1 MTLAL
6 DDIYKEVILDHYK
19 NPRNKRELPDA
30 ELSCTGNN
38 PLCGDEITV
47 FAHVEDGKVL
57 EVTFQGAGCSISQSS
72 ASMMTEAVTGVTV
85 DDAKNL
91 TATFRGMMAG
101 EVDPDEDSFGDLV
114 ALKGV
119 VKYPIRIKCAV
130 LSWDVL
136 QEALEGGTASGT
148 RHHTVG

>member
-1 MTLAL
+1 VAL

-19 NPRNKRELPDA
+19 SPRNKRELA
-30 ELSCTGNN
+30 GATSTCSANN

-47 FAHVEDGKVL
+47 FAKIADGTVA

-72 ASMMTEAVTGVTV
+72 ASMMTEAVAGKSV
-85 DDAKNL
+85 DEAERI
-91 TATFRGMMAG
+91 TADFRGMMAG
-101 EVDPDEDSFGDLV
+101 EVEPDEDVFGDLV

-130 LSWDVL
+130 LAWDVL
-136 QEALEGGTASGT
+136 QDALDGAGEASGVQP
-148 RHHTVG
+148 HKVG

>member
-1 MTLAL
+1 VAL

-30 ELSCTGNN
+30 ELSCSGNN

-72 ASMMTEAVTGVTV
+72 ASMMTEAVTGVTL
-85 DDAKNL
+85 DQARDLAS
-91 TATFRGMMAG
+91 TFRSMMAG
-101 EVDPDEDSFGDLV
+101 EVEPNEATFGDLV

-130 LSWDVL
+130 LAWDVL
-136 QEALEGGTASGT
+136 QDALDSGEAKGQSP
-148 RHHTVG
+148 HSVGAP

>member
-1 MTLAL
+1 VAL

-19 NPRNKRELPDA
+19 SPRNKRELPGA
-30 ELSCTGNN
+30 ELTCTRNN

-47 FAHVEDGKVL
+47 FAHVEDGKIR

-72 ASMMTEAVTGVTV
+72 ASMMTEVVNDTTV
-85 DDAKNL
+85 DDAL
-91 TATFRGMMAG
+91 ELASDFRGMMAG
-101 EVDPDEDSFGDLV
+101 DVEPTEDRFGDLM

-130 LSWDVL
+130 LAWDVL
-136 QEALEGGTASGT
+136 QEALDGAGEASGT
-148 RHHTVG
+148 RPHAVG